1 MLCILAVCIKKRRP
15 FYRVSFCL
23 SFANALQRSA
33 LLDELPRR
41 PRAAPVAAQSVRF
54 RLLDQ
59 LVPVHRHAV
68 LLCQVQYDFQIHVLF
83 RPQEGNELS
92 LIHILCH
99 NHLIAQK
106 VYLHIL
112 HAFGMPY
119 SLFHMRLAG
128 RAGHPR
134 YGKFLF
140 HFAQMCIRDR
150 LLSNRKSG

>member
-83 RPQEGNELS
+83 RPQEGNEDTEPVGKRHLF
-92 LIHILCH
+92 LDGIAQMD
-99 NHLIAQK
+99 LIARPR
-106 VYLHIL
+106 
-112 HAFGMPY
+112 AR
-119 SLFHMRLAG
+119 RLAYQVPPVARGVHHQVLRPPRG
-128 RAGHPR
+128 RA
-134 YGKFLF
+134 F
-140 HFAQMCIRDR
+140 QNR
-150 LLSNRKSG
+150 L